1 MRKSVTTP
9 VMLGLLTVL
18 SFSSLFVLH
27 TLTEPII
34 INRENQQL
42 LTILD
47 TPTFAGVTIEA
58 TQQAP
63 SPYTEAGVERY
74 QRFLRNNDIFG
85 IIYTI
90 ETTGYNSGLK
100 LTVGIRE
107 GAMRTLIVDATN
119 ETPSFGGVY
128 LDLLPDLVKDVPIAD
143 EATFIATLSVQTTGM
158 TTRNVVIQSLL
169 AAIRHYQS
177 EVVA

>member
-1 MRKSVTTP
+1 
-9 VMLGLLTVL
+9 
-18 SFSSLFVLH
+18 
-27 TLTEPII
+27 
-34 INRENQQL
+34 
-42 LTILD
+42 
-47 TPTFAGVTIEA
+47 
-58 TQQAP
+58 
-63 SPYTEAGVERY
+63 
-74 QRFLRNNDIFG
+74 
-85 IIYTI
+85 
-90 ETTGYNSGLK
+90 
-100 LTVGIRE
+100 
-107 GAMRTLIVDATN
+107 MRTLLVDATN